1 MSSSVHIFCLEIHL
15 SLPSRSLKEKR
26 GIVKSILGR
35 AANRFNVSCAEIDR
49 QDNPA
54 VAVLAFVTV
63 SPDKQLPRR
72 ALEKVED
79 WIYDGWPDVEI
90 TCSDIS
96 EI

>member
-1 MSSSVHIFCLEIHL
+1 MFIFCLELHL
-15 SLPSRSLKEKR
+15 DLPSRSLKEKR

-35 AANRFNVSCAEIDR
+35 SRTRFNAACAEVDR

-63 SPDKQLPRR
+63 SPDKTIARSI
-72 ALEKVED
+72 LERLED
-79 WIYDGWPDVEI
+79 WVYENWPETEI
-90 TCSDIS
+90 TASNIS